1 MAALRNLST
10 GAQSV
15 VRRSSLI
22 GRSSNAQVRLS
33 ASGASAEHASIRW
46 LGAEWI
52 LRDLGSLNGT
62 RVNNRPL
69 GRERSLVRGDIIV
82 FGDPSERW
90 CWVDGSP
97 PLLRAIADDGT
108 VQEAGGTLL
117 VLSDDRGPQASI
129 YQLEGRWEL
138 DMGGQ
143 TRVVVDGETVQVGT
157 RRYQLDIPDRL
168 EALDRTRGLLPE
180 RRIADATLQLRVSQD
195 EEQVD
200 VRLQLRDGKVHELPS
215 RACHYTLLFLARVR
229 QQEERAGA
237 APDEAGW
244 IYSDE
249 LARRLAVTPE
259 KLNVDVH
266 RIRQIVARLDM
277 ADDVENVIERRRTSG
292 QLRLGIRDVTIVFGE
307 VVRKSASP

>member
-22 GRSSNAQVRLS
+22 GRSPNAQVRLS

-108 VQEAGGTLL
+108 VQEAGGALL

-129 YQLEGRWEL
+129 YQLDGRWEL

-143 TRVVVDGETVQVGT
+143 TRVVVDGEMVQVGT

-168 EALDRTRGLLPE
+168 E
-180 RRIADATLQLRVSQD
+180 
-195 EEQVD
+195 
-200 VRLQLRDGKVHELPS
+200 
-215 RACHYTLLFLARVR
+215 
-229 QQEERAGA
+229 
-237 APDEAGW
+237 
-244 IYSDE
+244 
-249 LARRLAVTPE
+249 
-259 KLNVDVH
+259 
-266 RIRQIVARLDM
+266 
-277 ADDVENVIERRRTSG
+277 
-292 QLRLGIRDVTIVFGE
+292 
-307 VVRKSASP
+307 